1 MVVGLLK
8 GGINEVIATTA
19 FNAAPLGIHY
29 RDKKY
34 HAVLF
39 LGSHTAQNIA
49 RDGWVVA
56 NIVHDPVLYV
66 KTAFEDLPKG
76 QFTEEPVNGRIMHR
90 LAGADGWAAFS
101 ATVDHRTAEAMT
113 VSLNLE
119 KELIEEV
126 ALYPV
131 NRGFNSLIDATV
143 HATRYKI
150 TRDTELK
157 RHIEYHGSIV
167 RKCGGK
173 KELEALEL
181 LMGYIG

>member
-1 MVVGLLK
+1 MGLLK

-19 FNAAPLGIHY
+19 FNAAPIGIHY
-29 RDKKY
+29 REKKY
-34 HAVLF
+34 RAFLF

-56 NIVHDPVLYV
+56 NFVHDPVIYV
-66 KTAFEDLPKG
+66 KTAFEDLPREM
-76 QFTEEPVNGRIMHR
+76 FIDEPVNGKNMQR

-101 ATVDHRTAEAMT
+101 TTVEHRTSETMT
-113 VSLNLE
+113 ILLNLE

-126 ALYPV
+126 TLYPV

-143 HATRYKI
+143 HATRYKV
-150 TRDTELK
+150 TRDADLK
-157 RHIEYHGSIV
+157 KHIEYHAGIV

-173 KELEALEL
+173 KELEALEML
-181 LMGYIG
+181 NGYIG